1 MMTNKN
7 IFIQAT
13 RRIAI
18 IGVMLACALAV
29 MAEDVT
35 FMTNRRHW
43 EQLPT
48 STLMQMGN
56 AFINHKNMP
65 DSAMLCYSIIANRY
79 NENLNREE
87 LEQCIRATCQMGTI
101 YHDFYLNQ
109 AEAYKQFLKTKD
121 LAEK

>member
-1 MMTNKN
+1 MK
-7 IFIQAT
+7 
-13 RRIAI
+13 RIAVVAI
-18 IGVMLACALAV
+18 LLLCALAV

-35 FMTNRRHW
+35 FMSNRRQW
-43 EQLPT
+43 EKLPT
-48 STLMQMGN
+48 ATLLKMGN
-56 AFINHKNMP
+56 DFIKVKNQP
-65 DSAMLCYSIIANRY
+65 DSAMLCYTLAANRY